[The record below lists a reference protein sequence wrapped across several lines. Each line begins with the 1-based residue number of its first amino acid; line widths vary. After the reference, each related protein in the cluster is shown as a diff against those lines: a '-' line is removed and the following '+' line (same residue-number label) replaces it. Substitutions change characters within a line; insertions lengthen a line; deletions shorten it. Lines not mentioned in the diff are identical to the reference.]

1 MLSKRKI
8 KAFILEKAENEERM
22 EKLQFLAN
30 FMGKIYS
37 KSLCRINFVLNLHPH
52 LSIGLWCNWQHVW
65 FWSRRV

>member
-8 KAFILEKAENEERM
+8 NANILEKAENEEAKKKAFSKAYFFR
-22 EKLQFLAN
+22 
-30 FMGKIYS
+30 KIPI
-37 KSLCRINFVLNLHPH
+37 KSLCKINFVLNLHPH

>member
-8 KAFILEKAENEERM
+8 KAFILEKAENEEGLKR
-22 EKLQFLAN
+22 LHFFVA
-30 FMGKIYS
+30 FMGKIYG